1 VNLSTKCSITFSIV
15 LSGFAAP
22 NLGTTE
28 GMVMQFGDWS
38 TPVNVGAPLN
48 TAFNDGYAVFTRDML
63 TVYFTS
69 DRPGG
74 KGGDDLWTAHRETV
88 DSPWDAPV
96 NLAVLNSPANDSL
109 SVLSFRE
116 DTMFFASTRPGGCG
130 LSDLWM
136 ARMAD
141 KEWTAPF
148 NMGCVVNTGANEN
161 APAPLAGKNHRHTP
175 TILYFGSNRAGG
187 VGDFDV
193 YETSSNDPDLSPTSF
208 GNGKLVEELSS
219 PKRDTRV
226 WVRKDGLEIFITSD
240 RLGGVGAIDI
250 WTATRASR
258 DDVWSTPM
266 NATALNSVK
275 DDGSPWL
282 TKDGAT
288 MYLFSNREGGLG
300 LRDIWV
306 STRPP
311 LDDVDEDED
320 SEE

>member
-1 VNLSTKCSITFSIV
+1 MVRSLETKFTMACVIACV
-15 LSGFAAP
+15 GGAAAGA
-22 NLGTTE
+22 NTTE
-28 GMVMQFGDWS
+28 QAVMQFGEWG

-48 TAFNDGYAVFTRDML
+48 TPFNDGYAVFTRDML

-74 KGGDDLWTAHRETV
+74 LSGDDLWTAQRDTV
-88 DSPWDAPV
+88 DSLWQTPV
-96 NLAVLNSPANDSL
+96 NLTVLNSTAADSL
-109 SVLSFRE
+109 SVLSFYE

-136 ARMAD
+136 SRRVD
-141 KEWTAPF
+141 KEWTTPF
-148 NMGCVVNTGANEN
+148 NIGCLVNTGANEN
-161 APAPLAGKNHRHTP
+161 APAPLAGKKHHHTP
-175 TILYFGSNRAGG
+175 TILYFGSNRPGG

-193 YETSSNDPDLSPTSF
+193 YETSSNDPDLSPASF
-208 GNGKLVEELSS
+208 GEGKLVAELSS
-219 PKRDTRV
+219 PRRDTRT

-258 DDVWSTPM
+258 DDKWGTPV
-266 NATALNSVK
+266 NAGALNSIS

-282 TKDGAT
+282 TKDGTT
-288 MYLFSNREGGLG
+288 MYLFSNRAGGLG
-300 LRDIWV
+300 SRDIWV

-311 LDDVDEDED
+311 LEDV
-320 SEE
+320 EEEEEE

>member
-1 VNLSTKCSITFSIV
+1 MAFSIALTACV
-15 LSGFAAP
+15 AP
-22 NLGTTE
+22 PCLNATE
-28 GMVMQFGDWS
+28 GQVMQFGDWS

-48 TAFNDGYAVFTRDML
+48 TPFNDGYAVFTRDML

-74 KGGDDLWTAHRETV
+74 EGGDDLWTAHRETV

-96 NLAVLNSPANDSL
+96 NLAVLNSPAADSL

-136 ARMAD
+136 ATMVD

-161 APAPLAGKNHRHTP
+161 APAPLAGKNHHHTP

-187 VGDFDV
+187 IGDFDV
-193 YETSSNDPDLSPTSF
+193 YETSSSDPDLAPTSF
-208 GNGKLVEELSS
+208 GEGKLVPELSS
-219 PKRDTRV
+219 PRRDTRT

-250 WTATRASR
+250 WTSTRASR
-258 DDVWSTPM
+258 DDKWTTPV
-266 NATALNSVK
+266 NAGAALNSVR

-282 TKDGAT
+282 TKDGTT
-288 MYLFSNREGGLG
+288 MYIFSNRAGGMG

-311 LDDVDEDED
+311 LDDLAEDDDDPDE
-320 SEE
+320 